1 MSRSLGL
8 TPTLAAGSGG
18 HDKGAAGQPQKV
30 VFDLHRPVVDEG
42 ILDAGALLLPS
53 IWGSV
58 LIDDLPGY
66 CVSNPRPH
74 PEARGVGKGR
84 YLMV

>member
-42 ILDAGALLLPS
+42 ILDAGADQEAAVAAA
-53 IWGSV
+53 IAER
-58 LIDDLPGY
+58 DYRPGDHVTG
-66 CVSNPRPH
+66 CTL
-74 PEARGVGKGR
+74 E
-84 YLMV
+84 